1 MGLVFQ
7 ELHRKL
13 TSLFGVSGFE
23 HVLSDPPLL
32 AVAWPP
38 ANHVAPDDYAEH
50 LLPSDAQLEINTDKN
65 PQISLQNFRVW
76 TRKNK
81 WEGDSRPEMKTV
93 LGRETSLKVGK
104 SWTEI
109 TLAAWDCLISAL
121 KRTIYVCLLPKQDLR
136 ILITSRF
143 TGNAFQALNFIFWPW
158 EITLD
163 E

>member
-1 MGLVFQ
+1 MYCQSTQIKAADFSALTHMGLVFQ
-7 ELHRKL
+7 KLHPKL

-109 TLAAWDCLISAL
+109 TLAAWDCLVSAL
-121 KRTIYVCLLPKQDLR
+121 KRTVCLSVTKTR
-136 ILITSRF
+136 S
-143 TGNAFQALNFIFWPW
+143 AY
-158 EITLD
+158 LD
-163 E
+163 HIQVYG